1 MKKVL
6 IIATLLVTGVS
17 CTSTEVIM
25 SDTNNVEKSGLENLF
40 TEDKAVETNMLFNST
55 QGKTIALKIAAGEKL
70 EEHVSLVDA
79 FLICVK
85 GDGFYA
91 TEKGDTIA
99 MKSGDYVFI
108 EADLKHEV
116 VAEKE
121 SHFLLLK

>member
-1 MKKVL
+1 MKRVL
-6 IIATLLVTGVS
+6 IIASLLTIMVGCKTTK
-17 CTSTEVIM
+17 CTM
-25 SDTNNVEKSGLENLF
+25 SECDKGEKSGIEKLF
-40 TEDKAVETNMLFNST
+40 TEEKPVQTNVLFNAT
-55 QGKTIALKIAAGEKL
+55 QGKTIALKIEAGEKL
-70 EEHVSLVDA
+70 KEHVSPVDA

-85 GDGFYA
+85 GEGFYA

-121 SHFLLLK
+121 SHFLLIK